1 MLEDRKIGNIAK
13 EVNEG
18 MEIESDLELGENK
31 VEFSAGR
38 GAETAAVSLST
49 PGRLVCV
56 RFQNA
61 GKSYHF
67 MVPPEMEA
75 KTGDWVVV
83 ETAYGTQAGQVVQAL
98 CACAAAPVEGIVPGE
113 IKPVLRLATGLDM
126 ARYQSMRE
134 RAERMMEA
142 AHEELR
148 TLGMEAKA
156 VSAEFS
162 LEGDQALVLCTGSLP
177 NKEQGMLRQRL
188 SGRLDCRVEI
198 RLVGPRDHAKALGGF
213 GVCGE
218 QRCCS
223 RFLTEFQAVSIRMA
237 KDQSISMAPTDITG
251 ICGRLRCCLA
261 YEHKVY
267 KEASAG
273 FPKRKAHIATSK
285 GEARVV
291 DWDILKG
298 EVIVEI
304 PPDGP
309 REERERFRFPI
320 EEIQQLNHGLSQAQ
334 PEPDDADS
342 DTVE

>member
-1 MLEDRKIGNIAK
+1 MMEDRKVGDIAK

-31 VEFSAGR
+31 VEFAAER
-38 GAETAAVSLST
+38 GVDASAVSMAVS
-49 PGRLVCV
+49 GRFVCV
-56 RFQNA
+56 RFQSA

-67 MVPPEMEA
+67 SLPPEMEA
-75 KTGDWVVV
+75 GSGDWVIV
-83 ETAYGTQAGQVVQAL
+83 ETAYGTQAGQVVQAQ
-98 CACAAAPVEGIVPGE
+98 CACVTSVEGIVPGE
-113 IKPVLRLATGLDM
+113 VKPVLRLATGLDM
-126 ARYQSMRE
+126 ARYQAMRE
-134 RAERMMEA
+134 RAERMMDA

-162 LEGDQALVLCTGSLP
+162 LEGDQALIFCTGSLP

-267 KEASAG
+267 KEASSG
-273 FPKRKAHIATSK
+273 FPKRKAHVATPK

-309 REERERFRFPI
+309 REERERFRFPV

-334 PEPDDADS
+334 SEPDDS
-342 DTVE
+342 DNDIAE